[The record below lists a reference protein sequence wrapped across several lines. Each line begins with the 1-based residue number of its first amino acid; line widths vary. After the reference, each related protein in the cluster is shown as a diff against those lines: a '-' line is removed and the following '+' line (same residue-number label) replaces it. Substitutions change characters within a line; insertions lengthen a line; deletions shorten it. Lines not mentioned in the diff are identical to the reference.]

1 MEHGDRDGWVALDP
15 SPWWTALVTSRVGL
29 AIAFVPILAAQVGAI
44 LEFPPIGSIGLA
56 AGSGVLAAG
65 ALMIASR
72 LFYPRAYVNPTKAM
86 IRIGRKQARYADIND
101 ARLIPGATKKR
112 RSLLLL
118 LQTPTKLQ
126 LPVLLR
132 DARQNTLGPEV
143 TALMEELLR
152 QSNIEMPASPD
163 DPKGRFARFN
173 FPSNI
178 TKDEALQLVTHPPTA
193 ADRLP
198 IPWVD

>member
-1 MEHGDRDGWVALDP
+1 MEHGERDGWVALDP

-44 LEFPPIGSIGLA
+44 LEFPPLGSIGLA
-56 AGSGVLAAG
+56 AGSGALAAG
-65 ALMIASR
+65 ALVIASR
-72 LFYPRAYVNPTKAM
+72 LFYPQAYLNPTKAM
-86 IRIGRKQARYADIND
+86 IRIGREQAQYADIND
-101 ARLIPGATKKR
+101 ARLILGATKKR

-132 DARQNTLGPEV
+132 DTRQNTLGPEV
-143 TALMEELLR
+143 SAMVQEMLR
-152 QSNIEMPASPD
+152 QSTIEMPASPD

-173 FPSNI
+173 FPTNI
-178 TKDEALQLVTHPPTA
+178 TKDEALGLVAHPPAT